1 MYKYLDKINN
11 TKDLKK
17 LKIKELPDL
26 CNDIRNFLVDNI
38 SKTGG
43 HLASNLGIVE
53 LTVALH
59 YIFNSPEDKI
69 IYDVG
74 HQCYVHKIL
83 TGRKNEFNTLRKLN
97 GLSGFPKPVESIHD
111 VFNTGHSSTSISSA
125 LGIAVANKLEKN
137 NNYSIAVIG
146 DGALT
151 GGLAFEA
158 LNNATIK
165 NTNLIVILNDNNM
178 SISKSVGNLSSY
190 LNKIRSNKI
199 YRKTKSKLKNIL
211 RHIPYLGKII
221 IKTIE
226 WIKNGLKQIL
236 LPKSTLFEYFGFSY
250 LGPIDGHNIE
260 DLIEFTE
267 RAKIINKPVLLHVV
281 TEKGKGYKPAQ
292 NNPDEFHGIGAFDKS
307 TGIATKKTEESYS
320 NTFGK
325 VVLSLANKNEKIVAI
340 TAAMPD
346 GTGLKQFSRKYP
358 DRFFD
363 VGIAEEHAVTF
374 ASGLAKQN
382 YIPIFA
388 VYSTFLQR
396 AYDQIIHDVAL
407 QNLHVILAIDR
418 AGIVGADGETH
429 HGIFDLSYLS
439 HIPNLT
445 ILAPKDGIE
454 LRQMI
459 KFAVL
464 HNGPIAIRYP
474 RDGYIEELTKPTK
487 ILYGKSEI
495 LKEGNDITIVAL
507 GKTVK
512 TALEVSKELEKV
524 NISAEIINARFLKP
538 LDSETILNS
547 ITKTKKIITIEDN
560 ILDGGLATAIQ
571 KILRN
576 KPEIKSKFIGYP
588 TKFIQQ
594 GTSKEIE
601 KIYGLD
607 VEAITKQ
614 ALEL

>member
-199 YRKTKSKLKNIL
+199 NRKTKSKLKNIL
-211 RHIPYLGKII
+211 RHIPYIG
-221 IKTIE
+221 KTI
-226 WIKNGLKQIL
+226 KKHLK
-236 LPKSTLFEYFGFSY
+236 K
-250 LGPIDGHNIE
+250 
-260 DLIEFTE
+260 
-267 RAKIINKPVLLHVV
+267 
-281 TEKGKGYKPAQ
+281 
-292 NNPDEFHGIGAFDKS
+292 
-307 TGIATKKTEESYS
+307 
-320 NTFGK
+320 
-325 VVLSLANKNEKIVAI
+325 
-340 TAAMPD
+340 
-346 GTGLKQFSRKYP
+346 
-358 DRFFD
+358 
-363 VGIAEEHAVTF
+363 
-374 ASGLAKQN
+374 
-382 YIPIFA
+382 
-388 VYSTFLQR
+388 
-396 AYDQIIHDVAL
+396 
-407 QNLHVILAIDR
+407 
-418 AGIVGADGETH
+418 
-429 HGIFDLSYLS
+429 
-439 HIPNLT
+439 HI
-445 ILAPKDGIE
+445 
-454 LRQMI
+454 
-459 KFAVL
+459 
-464 HNGPIAIRYP
+464 
-474 RDGYIEELTKPTK
+474 
-487 ILYGKSEI
+487 
-495 LKEGNDITIVAL
+495 
-507 GKTVK
+507 
-512 TALEVSKELEKV
+512 
-524 NISAEIINARFLKP
+524 
-538 LDSETILNS
+538 
-547 ITKTKKIITIEDN
+547 
-560 ILDGGLATAIQ
+560 
-571 KILRN
+571 
-576 KPEIKSKFIGYP
+576 
-588 TKFIQQ
+588 
-594 GTSKEIE
+594 KEI
-601 KIYGLD
+601 YLD
-607 VEAITKQ
+607 IGKLIQLFLVNLIICIKANI
-614 ALEL
+614 ALYL

>member
-1 MYKYLDKINN
+1 MYKYLEKINN
-11 TKDLKK
+11 TKELKE
-17 LKIKELPDL
+17 LNINELPDL
-26 CNDIRNFLVDNI
+26 CNDIRTFLIDNV

-69 IYDVG
+69 IFDVG

-83 TGRKNEFNTLRKLN
+83 TERKNEFNTLRKLN
-97 GLSGFPKPVESIHD
+97 GLSGFPRTKESIHD
-111 VFNTGHSSTSISSA
+111 IFNTGHSSTSISSA

-158 LNNATIK
+158 LNNATVK
-165 NTNLIVILNDNNM
+165 DTNLIVILNDNNM
-178 SISKSVGNLSSY
+178 SISKSVGNLSTY

-199 YRKTKSKLKNIL
+199 YRKTKSKLKNIF
-211 RHIPYLGKII
+211 RRIPYLGKII
-221 IKTIE
+221 IKSIE
-226 WIKNGLKQIL
+226 WIKNGLKQTL
-236 LPKSTLFEYFGFSY
+236 LPKSTLFEHFGFSY

-260 DLIEFTE
+260 DIIEFTQ
-267 RAKIINKPVLLHVV
+267 RAKTIKKPVLIHVV

-292 NNPDEFHGIGAFDKS
+292 NNPDEFHGIGAFDIS
-307 TGIATKKTEESYS
+307 TGNLLKKSNDTYS

-325 VVLSLANKNEKIVAI
+325 TLLDLARKNEKIVAI

-346 GTGLKQFSRKYP
+346 GTGLKQFSNKYP
-358 DRFFD
+358 ERFFD

-382 YIPIFA
+382 YIPVFA

-396 AYDQIIHDVAL
+396 AYDQIIHDIAL
-407 QNLHVILAIDR
+407 QNLHVIFAIDR

-454 LRQMI
+454 LKQML
-459 KFAVL
+459 KFAVS

-474 RDGYIEELTKPTK
+474 RDGYAEELTKPTK

-495 LKEGNDITIVAL
+495 LKEGNDLTIVAL
-507 GKTVK
+507 GKTVN
-512 TALEVSKELEKV
+512 TALEVAKNLEKS

-538 LDSETILNS
+538 LDTETILNS
-547 ITKTKKIITIEDN
+547 ATKTKKIITIEDN
-560 ILDGGLATAIQ
+560 ILDGGLATAVQ
-571 KILRN
+571 KILIN

-588 TKFIQQ
+588 TEFIQQ

-607 VEAITKQ
+607 VETITKE
-614 ALEL
+614 ALEF